1 MRDWSWSLFWG
12 QRERL
17 SLFLLLSHSTAENN
31 YMIIWFIII
40 YYYTCRNSWSIKKT
54 NKHICHILCMIPQI
68 IFMYWWTDWAPL
80 CLSLLQDSH
89 CPREL
94 PCFWFSPPGCLWLAH
109 SISHLFSPLFWA
121 ISAWSACQH
130 ILSTLR
136 CSSPTW
142 NEGVQLK
149 AWRKRLDRTRYL
161 WNSTHWGFLFFF
173 LCWPEAH
180 TGSGSQFSPTVFPCC
195 LHLLRHF
202 KETGPEMHFRRSFS
216 VQKFNKAA
224 VIFVHYF
231 WPTVW
236 CDLGV
241 ACEFNRSPKIDD
253 IIYSSLLLMRKGM
266 QFEPRS

>member
-1 MRDWSWSLFWG
+1 
-12 QRERL
+12 
-17 SLFLLLSHSTAENN
+17 
-31 YMIIWFIII
+31 
-40 YYYTCRNSWSIKKT
+40 
-54 NKHICHILCMIPQI
+54 MIPQI

-136 CSSPTW
+136 CFSPTW

-161 WNSTHWGFLFFF
+161 WNSTHWGFFFF
-173 LCWPEAH
+173 FFSSADLKLTLDLEANSLPQCFHVVYTCWDILKK
-180 TGSGSQFSPTVFPCC
+180 QD
-195 LHLLRHF
+195 LRCISEDHF
-202 KETGPEMHFRRSFS
+202 QYRNLIKLQSFLYIIFDQLS
-216 VQKFNKAA
+216 V
-224 VIFVHYF
+224 VI
-231 WPTVW
+231 WVW
-236 CDLGV
+236 LV
-241 ACEFNRSPKIDD
+241 NSTEVLK
-253 IIYSSLLLMRKGM
+253 
-266 QFEPRS
+266 